1 MAMAG
6 LGMAPASP
14 TSAAMSAASGRTS
27 VDISVPPPSTLLRP
41 SFSGGKEGLTYGY
54 CEFVVMEWSK
64 VIRCVCIDS
73 VFGFLNDL
81 CIKVFGFLSDL
92 CVKSVKKALDLK
104 AAKKKKTLAASSV
117 YTLSSL

>member
-1 MAMAG
+1 MA
-6 LGMAPASP
+6 
-14 TSAAMSAASGRTS
+14 T
-27 VDISVPPPSTLLRP
+27 
-41 SFSGGKEGLTYGY
+41 
-54 CEFVVMEWSK
+54 EFVVMEWSK

-104 AAKKKKTLAASSV
+104 AAKKRKL
-117 YTLSSL
+117 LQPE